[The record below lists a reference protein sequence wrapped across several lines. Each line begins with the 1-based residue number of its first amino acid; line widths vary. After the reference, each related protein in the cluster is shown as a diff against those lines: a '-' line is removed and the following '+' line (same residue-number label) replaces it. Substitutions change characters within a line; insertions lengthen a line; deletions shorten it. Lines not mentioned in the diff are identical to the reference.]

1 MTRFADWP
9 RRLDAY
15 FVSLARTVFV
25 FGVNDCATFTAGAFQ
40 AMTGVNLLDGVEY
53 SATADVAALAESVCL
68 KHGLKERASKY
79 HAQRGDIVLY
89 ENVKD
94 QALGIAAL
102 DGQSIV
108 ILADGLTR
116 IKLSRAVKAWGI

>member
-1 MTRFADWP
+1 MTRFVDWP
-9 RRLDAY
+9 QRLDAY
-15 FVSLARTVFV
+15 FMSHARTVFE
-25 FGVNDCATFTAGAFQ
+25 FGVYDCATFTAGAFH
-40 AMTGVNLLDGVEY
+40 AMAGVNLLEGVEY
-53 SATADVAALAESVCL
+53 SATTDVAALAESVCL
-68 KHGLKERASKY
+68 KHGLRERASKY

-89 ENVKD
+89 ENVND

-116 IKLSRAVKAWGI
+116 IKLSRAIRAWGF